1 MTDSNWGSSILAF
14 LVVVA
19 LAMLAGFVIGE
30 SVGKLRA
37 AEEALKVEEPKNT
50 QHLHLHMEACDQKD
64 RYGL

>member
-1 MTDSNWGSSILAF
+1 MTDSSDKEVNMAVLFFSAIS
-14 LVVVA
+14 
-19 LAMLAGFVIGE
+19 MLLGLVIGIE
-30 SVGKLRA
+30 IGERT